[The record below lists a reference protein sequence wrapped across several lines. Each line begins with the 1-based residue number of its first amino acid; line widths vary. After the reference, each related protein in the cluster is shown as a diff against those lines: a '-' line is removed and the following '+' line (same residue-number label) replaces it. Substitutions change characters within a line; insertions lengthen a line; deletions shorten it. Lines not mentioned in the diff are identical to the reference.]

1 MRSVAGLLK
10 SLFPLPARSTVRL
23 RLTLLYAGLFVLSG
37 AGLSGITY
45 LLVMTGTFSA
55 HPGSTSNSTSGGI
68 VHAAS
73 GGTLSAQANSDLHQ
87 FLVGSGV
94 ALGIMAV
101 ICVGVG
107 WVVAGRVL
115 RPLRTITATT
125 RQISETNLHQRLAI
139 RGPHDELTELSDTID
154 ALLARL
160 EAAFDAQRQFVAN
173 ASHELRTPV
182 TLART
187 LIQVALDN
195 PELSLESLCST
206 CQEVLE
212 AGREQ
217 ERLIDALLTLARS
230 QRGLEHREA
239 FDLAEVTGE
248 VVQTCITDAR
258 THSVIMESVLDKA
271 KVSGDPQLTARLVTN
286 LVQNAI
292 LHNCPGG
299 RVSVVVRTQ
308 DGHAT
313 LHVTNTGSPIP
324 ADQVE
329 RLLQPFQRLDGDRLQ
344 GGDGFGLGLSIVAAI
359 ALAHNADLNLQPGS
373 NGGLDVQVTFPR
385 PA

>member
-1 MRSVAGLLK
+1 MPSLTRFLK
-10 SLFPLPARSTVRL
+10 SPMSLQARSTVRL

-37 AGLSGITY
+37 AGLSAITY

-55 HPGSTSNSTSGGI
+55 HPWLTSNSTAGGI

-73 GGTLSAQANSDLHQ
+73 GSTLNAQATSDLHQ
-87 FLVGSGV
+87 FLIGAGV

-101 ICVGVG
+101 VWAGVG
-107 WVVAGRVL
+107 WAVAGRVL

-125 RQISETNLHQRLAI
+125 RQISESNLHQRLAI

-160 EAAFDAQRQFVAN
+160 ETAFDAQRRFVAN

-187 LIQVALDN
+187 LLQVALDN
-195 PELSLESLCST
+195 PELSLDGLRST

-217 ERLIDALLTLARS
+217 ERLIEALLTLARS

-239 FDLAEVTGE
+239 FDLAAVTAE
-248 VVQTCITDAR
+248 VVQACASDAR
-258 THSVIMESVLDKA
+258 THSLVVDSALDRA
-271 KVSGDPQLTARLVTN
+271 QVSGDPQLTARLVTN

-292 LHNCPGG
+292 RHNCPRGQ
-299 RVSVVVRTQ
+299 VSVVVGTQ

-313 LHVTNTGSPIP
+313 LHVTNTGSRIP
-324 ADQVE
+324 ADQVQ
-329 RLLQPFQRLDGDRLQ
+329 RLLQPFQRLEGDRLQ

-359 ALAHNADLNLQPGS
+359 ALVHHADLSLQPGP

-385 PA
+385 PT